1 MFHVNKM
8 RTHSSF
14 LQCESCCFGEELFSW
29 PCFFQQIQRN
39 HLKSFKIFAIS
50 VGFCLHSPDKRWVN
64 LGGVEV
70 ALVLPGNR
78 VFMSFHVFALSVLA
92 IKNWD

>member
-1 MFHVNKM
+1 LLWGGIILLAMFFPTDTK
-8 RTHSSF
+8 
-14 LQCESCCFGEELFSW
+14 
-29 PCFFQQIQRN
+29 
-39 HLKSFKIFAIS
+39 KSFKIFAIYA
-50 VGFCLHSPDKRWVN
+50 GFCLHSPDKGWVK

-78 VFMSFHVFALSVLA
+78 VLSFHVFALSFLA